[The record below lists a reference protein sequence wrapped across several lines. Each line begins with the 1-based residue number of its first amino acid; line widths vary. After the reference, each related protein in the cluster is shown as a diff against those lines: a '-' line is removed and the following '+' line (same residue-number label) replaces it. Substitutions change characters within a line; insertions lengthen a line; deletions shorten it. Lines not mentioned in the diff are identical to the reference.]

1 MSNTDRWA
9 NARSP
14 RFLDRASE
22 ALARLLAAAPSAG
35 PPLLFGLRLWGA
47 VCLTLYV
54 AFWLELDSPFWAGT
68 TAAIVCQPSFG
79 ASLRKASFRL
89 IGTVIGAVA
98 IVLLT
103 VSFPQSRVGFLLGLA
118 IWGALCGLV
127 ASILKNFAAYAAA
140 LAGFTTALV
149 ANDLL
154 GATGGANGDVLLLAI
169 NRATEISIG
178 IVCAGIVLAGT
189 DIGHARRRLAAR
201 FGRITAAVGNGFCR
215 TFAVRGQE
223 LLRLRLERRELIRNV
238 AALGPAFDEAIGES
252 TELRYRTRALQA
264 AIDGLFS
271 ALTGWRAVAN
281 HLEYAPD
288 QNQRDIDE
296 VADRLPGEL
305 RAITSAANPTELR
318 QACRIAARELFVM
331 RCTSPS
337 EQLMADHS
345 AKAMTGLVAA
355 FDGLALLTNPMGPA
369 PRSRVAR
376 LRVPDWLP
384 SIVNAVRIFVTLV
397 AIELFWIWTA
407 WPNGALA
414 IAFAAI
420 TVILMASIQDEAAT
434 AAQTFLY
441 GCALAM
447 VFAAIIGFAVLP
459 KMDTFL
465 GFALALGAVLVP
477 VGALSA
483 QPWHGW
489 MFTITGII
497 FIPMLAPENL
507 ETYDTSRFYN
517 SSVAIFVGV
526 LFAVLAFRLIPPP
539 SPALRTRRLLA
550 LTLRDLRRLV
560 THQKLVGRSEWQNR
574 IFGRL
579 AVMPA
584 QAELVQAAQLAAA
597 LSVGNEA
604 IKLRRIADSVSLGAQ
619 TREAFAAL
627 AGGDSHFAIARL
639 TSVDRALAA
648 IPERQPGARARLRA
662 RGSILAITDA
672 LAQYADYFDGE
683 PAW

>member
-1 MSNTDRWA
+1 MSNTDHRA
-9 NARSP
+9 IAPSP
-14 RFLDRASE
+14 RFVDRASD
-22 ALARLLAAAPSAG
+22 AFARLLALAPSAG
-35 PPLLFGLRLWGA
+35 PPLLFGLRLWAA
-47 VCLTLYV
+47 VCLALYV
-54 AFWLELDSPFWAGT
+54 VFWLELDSPFWAGT
-68 TAAIVCQPSFG
+68 TAAIVCQPSLG
-79 ASLRKASFRL
+79 ASLRKASFRV
-89 IGTVIGAVA
+89 IGTLIGAVA

-127 ASILKNFAAYAAA
+127 ASILKNFASYAAA
-140 LAGFTTALV
+140 LAGYTAALV
-149 ANDLL
+149 AIDQL
-154 GATGGANGDVLLLAI
+154 GATGGAHGDVLLLAI
-169 NRATEISIG
+169 NRGTEICIG
-178 IVCAGIVLAGT
+178 IVCAGVVLAGT
-189 DIGHARRRLAAR
+189 DFGHARRRVAAT
-201 FGRITAAVGNGFCR
+201 FGRITAAVSSGFCR
-215 TFAVRGQE
+215 TFAVRGPE

-238 AALGPAFDEAIGES
+238 ATLGPAIDEAIGES

-264 AIDGLFS
+264 AVDGLFS
-271 ALTGWRAVAN
+271 ALTGWRTVAN
-281 HLEYAPD
+281 HLEHASD

-296 VADRLPGEL
+296 VAARLPGEL
-305 RAITSAANPTELR
+305 RAISPAANPIALC
-318 QACRIAARELFVM
+318 QICRTAARELFVM

-345 AKAMTGLVAA
+345 AKAMTGLAAA
-355 FDGLALLTNPMGPA
+355 FDGLALLTNPRGPA

-376 LRVPDWLP
+376 VRVPDWLP
-384 SIVNAVRIFVTLV
+384 SIVNAVRILFTLV
-397 AIELFWIWTA
+397 AVELFWIWTA
-407 WPNGALA
+407 WPNGAFA

-420 TVILMASIQDEAAT
+420 TVILLAPIQDEAAA

-447 VFAAIIGFAVLP
+447 VLAAIIGFAVLP
-459 KMDTFL
+459 KLATFL

-477 VGALSA
+477 IGALSA
-483 QPWHGW
+483 QPWNGQL
-489 MFTITGII
+489 FTITGIN

-560 THQKLVGRSEWQNR
+560 THRKSVGRSEWQNR

-579 AVMPA
+579 SVMPP
-584 QAELVQAAQLAAA
+584 QAELVQGAQLAAA
-597 LSVGNEA
+597 LSVGSEA
-604 IKLRRIADSVSLGAQ
+604 IILRRIAGRAGLGEQ
-619 TREAFAAL
+619 TRAAFAAL
-627 AGGDSHFAIARL
+627 AHGDSQLAIARL
-639 TSVDRALAA
+639 ASVDRTLAA

-672 LAQYADYFDGE
+672 LAQYADYFDGR
-683 PAW
+683 AA